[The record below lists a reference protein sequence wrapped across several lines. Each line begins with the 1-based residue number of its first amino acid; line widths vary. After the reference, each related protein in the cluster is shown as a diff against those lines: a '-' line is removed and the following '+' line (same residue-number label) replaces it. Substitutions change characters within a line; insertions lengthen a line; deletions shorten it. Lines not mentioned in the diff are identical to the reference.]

1 MNMFVIAAKSEGN
14 ISMVTTHIFTQILN
28 KQKMH

>member
-1 MNMFVIAAKSEGN
+1 MNMFVIAAKSEGKYTD
-14 ISMVTTHIFTQILN
+14 TTHIFTQTVN